1 MSYKNLLVAVEPNQE
16 ARTIAARAREIAP
29 DAEISVLAVL
39 PDVVQAYGTVW
50 SGDASGAMLDFVQG
64 TRQEAERQLRDLL
77 RNVGIARER
86 VQVRFG
92 SPARVAHEVAQEME
106 ADCIVAGCHG
116 QHGIELAFGSTA
128 NALIHGLDCDAYLVR
143 VGTGQESQP
152 RPAAPRVVIAVDGT
166 DDAHEV
172 AEAGKALLGN
182 GSQTT
187 LITVIKPIAHTYG
200 GLDLTVVGTEGGTF
214 EEEALREGTAW
225 LDTIA
230 TRHELAADKRA
241 VIGSP
246 GHEIRTYAKDV
257 NADLIV
263 VGSHGRH
270 GLGRLL
276 GSTANGVLHGV
287 GCDVLVVRVAIGAHS
302 EDHSH

>member
-1 MSYKNLLVAVEPNQE
+1 MSYKNVLVAVEPNQE
-16 ARTIAARAREIAP
+16 ARAIAARAREIAP

-50 SGDASGAMLDFVQG
+50 SGDASGAMLDFVHG

-77 RNVGIARER
+77 RNVGINGER
-86 VQVRFG
+86 VQVKFG
-92 SPARVAHEVAQEME
+92 SPARAAHEVAQEME

-143 VGTGQESQP
+143 VGTGQESSP

-166 DDAHEV
+166 EDAHEV
-172 AEAGKALLGN
+172 VEAGKALLHN
-182 GSQTT
+182 GSKTT
-187 LITVIKPIAHTYG
+187 LITVIKPIAHPYG
-200 GLDLTVVGTEGGTF
+200 GLDLTIAGTEGGTF

-230 TRHELAADKRA
+230 TRHELTADKRA

-246 GHEIRTYAKDV
+246 GHEIRTYARDA

-287 GCDVLVVRVAIGAHS
+287 SCDVLVVRVASG
-302 EDHSH
+302 

>member
-16 ARTIAARAREIAP
+16 ARAIAARAREIAP
-29 DAEISVLAVL
+29 DADISVLAVL

-50 SGDASGAMLDFVQG
+50 SGDASGAMLDFVHG
-64 TRQEAERQLRDLL
+64 TREEAERQLRDLL
-77 RNVGIARER
+77 RNVGIASER
-86 VQVRFG
+86 VQVKFG
-92 SPARVAHEVAQEME
+92 TPARVAHEVAQEME

-143 VGTGQESQP
+143 LGTGQESQP
-152 RPAAPRVVIAVDGT
+152 SPSAPRVVIAVDGT
-166 DDAHEV
+166 EDAHEV
-172 AEAGKALLGN
+172 VEAGKALIQN

-200 GLDLTVVGTEGGTF
+200 GLDLTVSGTEGGTF
-214 EEEALREGTAW
+214 EEEALREGATW

-230 TRHELAADKRA
+230 THHNLTADKRT

-246 GHEIRTYAKDV
+246 GHEIRTYAREV

-287 GCDVLVVRVAIGAHS
+287 SCDVLVVRVASG
-302 EDHSH
+302 

>member
-1 MSYKNLLVAVEPNQE
+1 MSYKNVLVAVEPNQE
-16 ARTIAARAREIAP
+16 ARAIAARASEIAP
-29 DAEISVLAVL
+29 EADISVLAVL

-64 TRQEAERQLRDLL
+64 TRREAERQLRDLL
-77 RNVGIARER
+77 RNVGITGER
-86 VQVRFG
+86 VQVKFG
-92 SPARVAHEVAQEME
+92 TPARVAHEVAQEMK

-143 VGTGQESQP
+143 LGTGQESQP

-166 DDAHEV
+166 EDAHEV
-172 AEAGKALLGN
+172 VEAGKALLQN

-200 GLDLTVVGTEGGTF
+200 GLDLTVTGTEGGTF
-214 EEEALREGTAW
+214 EEEALREGATW
-225 LDTIA
+225 LNTIA
-230 TRHELAADKRA
+230 THHQLPANKRT

-246 GHEIRTYAKDV
+246 GHEIRTYAKEV

-287 GCDVLVVRVAIGAHS
+287 SCDVLVVRVASGTHP
-302 EDHSH
+302 D